1 MVEVEHEPRSRATR
15 DATLVPRLTDVS
27 SPETSP
33 VLPLSPDPLPHLPP
47 HLCAPLPLR
56 LRRLPDGLSGAPER
70 GNPGQ
75 SEERERESE
84 EEAGGGA
91 GQAERRGA

>member
-15 DATLVPRLTDVS
+15 DATLEPRLTDVS
-27 SPETSP
+27 PPKLPRSSPSP
-33 VLPLSPDPLPHLPP
+33 VPLPHLPP
-47 HLCAPLPLR
+47 HLCAPLR

-70 GNPGQ
+70 GNPGH
-75 SEERERESE
+75 SEEGERESE

-91 GQAERRGA
+91 GQAERRGT